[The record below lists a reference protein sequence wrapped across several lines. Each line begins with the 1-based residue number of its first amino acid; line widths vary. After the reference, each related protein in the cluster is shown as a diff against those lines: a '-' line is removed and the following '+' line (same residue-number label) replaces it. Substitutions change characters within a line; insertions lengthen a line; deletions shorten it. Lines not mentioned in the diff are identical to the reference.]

1 MAALAR
7 AALRFLSR
15 PSYGCVAGAS
25 FLQSSVRPGLARG
38 ICTASRLFGD
48 AGEKSDGTLG
58 AHSMQE
64 PQLEN
69 ETKEAKH
76 EDDGSRKTSH
86 SDDLEGEAIAGEE
99 FEEQTKL
106 RVLNRALEFVPEY
119 GWSMEALAEGAEA
132 EGLSAAAAGMFEQGA
147 VELVVHFVR
156 ECNTQLRKQLTEEN
170 ARLQQEQDEQRP
182 VEEFLR
188 DALESRLRMHIP
200 YMDRW
205 SQAMGLLL
213 TPQALPDSVCL
224 LTELVDEIW
233 FQAGDRSTDF
243 NWYTRRGLL
252 AAIYSAT
259 ELVMIQDS
267 SEDYEETWSFLEHRL
282 ANASLATQAA
292 SQVKQTGESLV
303 QGVIGAAITAKNLAG
318 FNQRN

>member
-7 AALRFLSR
+7 VALRFLSC
-15 PSYGCVAGAS
+15 PSHGYVAGAS

-38 ICTASRLFGD
+38 ICTAYRLLGD
-48 AGEKSDGTLG
+48 AGEKSDSTPG
-58 AHSMQE
+58 AHSWQE
-64 PQLEN
+64 PQHEN

-76 EDDGSRKTSH
+76 EDHGTRKTSY
-86 SDDLEGEAIAGEE
+86 SDHPEGDPIGGEE
-99 FEEQTKL
+99 FEERTKL
-106 RVLNRALEFVPEY
+106 RVLNQALEFVPEY
-119 GWSMEALAEGAEA
+119 GWSNEALAEGAQA

-147 VELVVHFVR
+147 VELVLHFVR
-156 ECNTQLRKQLTEEN
+156 QCNTQLREQLTEEN
-170 ARLQQEQDEQRP
+170 ARLPQEQDEQSP

-200 YMDRW
+200 YMNRW
-205 SQAMGLLL
+205 SQAMGLLM

-224 LTELVDEIW
+224 LSELVDEIW

-259 ELVMIQDS
+259 ELVMVQDS

-282 ANASLATQAA
+282 ANAALVTQAA
-292 SQVKQTGESLV
+292 SQAKQTGESLV
-303 QGVIGAAITAKNLAG
+303 QGVLGAAITVKNLTG